1 MEYLPLLQPSLSF
14 SPSLFCSSARRD
26 AGYYNGTCTKSA
38 GSSFALPEDFKPMEN
53 EQQEK
58 ADTPKKMVVV
68 QAEDTPK
75 VLKPSRQGTAAHD
88 QT

>member
-1 MEYLPLLQPSLSF
+1 
-14 SPSLFCSSARRD
+14 
-26 AGYYNGTCTKSA
+26 
-38 GSSFALPEDFKPMEN
+38 MEN